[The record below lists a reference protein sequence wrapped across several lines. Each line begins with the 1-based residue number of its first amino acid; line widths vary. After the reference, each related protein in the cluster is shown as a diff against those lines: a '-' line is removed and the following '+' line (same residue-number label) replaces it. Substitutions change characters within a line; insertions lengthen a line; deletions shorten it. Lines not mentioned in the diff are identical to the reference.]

1 MLGKIFIFFLISIK
15 VCVLTFV
22 LTLRFPNTL
31 IIEITFAVFL
41 KIYFFKYSFGS
52 RTQRKSF
59 KQARG
64 SFLCVLWR
72 GSLILRGTSPLG
84 ERGSWIPQDGTFWL
98 FFSAT
103 ELLLIKAKV
112 GLWFWF
118 YVFSVNSLKNA
129 FPLYIFLINC

>member
-22 LTLRFPNTL
+22 LTLRFPNIL

-41 KIYFFKYSFGS
+41 KIYFLKYSFGS

-64 SFLCVLWR
+64 SYLCVLWR

-84 ERGSWIPQDGTFWL
+84 ERGSWIPQNGTFWL
-98 FFSAT
+98 FFLQQNCYS
-103 ELLLIKAKV
+103 LRQKLGCGFGFMYFLLIHLKM
-112 GLWFWF
+112 LSPCT
-118 YVFSVNSLKNA
+118 YSL
-129 FPLYIFLINC
+129 